1 MILKIKF
8 NESKK
13 IHNASIMLHKKNY
26 YTKVIMVRLM
36 NHIFLTISKNSKKL
50 YGEGMKPV
58 YKY

>member
-36 NHIFLTISKNSKKL
+36 NHIFLTISKNVKNL
-50 YGEGMKPV
+50 
-58 YKY
+58 